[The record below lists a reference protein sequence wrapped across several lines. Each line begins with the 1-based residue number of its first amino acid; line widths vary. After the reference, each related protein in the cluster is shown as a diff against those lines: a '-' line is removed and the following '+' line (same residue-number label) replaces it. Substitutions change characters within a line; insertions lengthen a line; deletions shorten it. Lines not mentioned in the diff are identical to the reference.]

1 MSIAGIDTEIVRK
14 SMGEPQGG
22 AAAVQHAADTYRDLL
37 GFLPPRVEARLH
49 VTGALDP
56 VLLDLQEQ
64 IRSHA
69 MNPACFDSKTVQLM
83 VFGMLVVDLS
93 DAATIHGIAARRAG
107 ASWEEMQ
114 AVVSLAY
121 LFRGVSAANR
131 GADLLARIAEREAQK
146 PGGA

>member
-1 MSIAGIDTEIVRK
+1 
-14 SMGEPQGG
+14 MGEPEGG
-22 AAAVQHAADTYRDLL
+22 PSAVQRAAETYCEML

-56 VLLDLQEQ
+56 ALLALQET

-69 MNPACFDSKTVQLM
+69 MNPACFDPKTVQLM
-83 VFGMLVVDLS
+83 VFGMLMVDLS

-131 GADLLARIAEREAQK
+131 GADVLARIAEREAQQ
-146 PGGA
+146 PDHA

>member
-1 MSIAGIDTEIVRK
+1 MAAASIDPQLVRQA
-14 SMGEPQGG
+14 MGEPRGG
-22 AAAVQHAADTYRDLL
+22 DQAVDRAAQTYRDML
-37 GFLPPRVEARLH
+37 GFLPPRVQARLH

-56 VLLDLQEQ
+56 TLLDLQEK
-64 IRSHA
+64 IRTHA
-69 MNPACFDSKTVQLM
+69 LNPACFDDKTVQLM
-83 VFGMLVVDLS
+83 VFGMLMANLS

-131 GADLLARIAEREAQK
+131 GADVLAEIARREAAAPAQ
-146 PGGA
+146 A

>member
-1 MSIAGIDTEIVRK
+1 MAVARIDPELVQRA
-14 SMGEPQGG
+14 MGAPEGG
-22 AAAVQHAADTYRDLL
+22 APAIQQASATYREML
-37 GFLPPRVEARLH
+37 GFLPPRVQARLH

-56 VLLDLQEQ
+56 ALLELQEK

-69 MNPACFDSKTVQLM
+69 MNPACFDPKTVQLM
-83 VFGMLVVDLS
+83 IFGMLVVGLS

-107 ASWEEMQ
+107 ATWEEMQ

-131 GADLLARIAEREAQK
+131 GADLLAQIAQREADSAEQ
-146 PGGA
+146 A